1 MAEQATNSTP
11 GAPGEAGKPKTRL
24 GAAAIWMLVLSVLL
38 FWLPILGMFIAGL
51 VGGRKAGSLGTALL
65 AAFLPA
71 ILAAGSMA
79 LLATA
84 LTGMPLLGAI
94 AAFGTGALVTA
105 NVVPLVAGAV
115 VGGMLS

>member
-1 MAEQATNSTP
+1 MSDRSNGTTAAGGQAAE
-11 GAPGEAGKPKTRL
+11 GKGTL
-24 GAAAIWMLVLSVLL
+24 GRAVAWMLVLSVLL
-38 FWLPILGMFIAGL
+38 FWLPVLGMFIAGL
-51 VGGRKAGSLGTALL
+51 VGGRKAGGLGTALL

-71 ILAAGSMA
+71 LLAAGAMA

-94 AAFGTGALVTA
+94 AGFGSGALVAA